1 MNQLYEYI
9 DRLNPTFKYLQFSQP
24 DNWLHAKK
32 FSSKQVH
39 KPLPKDALDK
49 IDKEAVL
56 EFFFEVS
63 NHRSLFL
70 GFKYS
75 PELAKVNDPKEF
87 VSQLYSLAATVKTPT
102 QLLLQAGNVLNGNPS
117 TFINRKVDRAVE
129 FVLDY
134 WTVVG
139 VKRLWKNGEKPI
151 DSKGI
156 LRKIESNHQLLKTTK
171 NPLVLEIDYGAPG
184 LWIGIEVS
192 EKNGETYSLQTDFV
206 LALLELI
213 ETEE

>member
-1 MNQLYEYI
+1 V
-9 DRLNPTFKYLQFSQP
+9 QFSRP
-24 DNWLHAKK
+24 DSWLHAKK
-32 FSSKQVH
+32 FTSKQVH
-39 KPLPKDALDK
+39 KPLPIHALDE

-56 EFFFEVS
+56 EFFFELS
-63 NHRSLFL
+63 NQRSIFV
-70 GFKYS
+70 GFKYNL
-75 PELAKVNDPKEF
+75 ELANVHDAKEF
-87 VSQLYSLAATVKTPT
+87 VRQLYGLA
-102 QLLLQAGNVLNGNPS
+102 GIVLNGDPA
-117 TFINRKVDRAVE
+117 TFIHRKVDRAVE

-156 LRKIESNHQLLKTTK
+156 LRKIESNQQLVKTKK

-192 EKNGETYSLQTDFV
+192 EKNGETYRLETDFV
-206 LALLELI
+206 LALLEII
-213 ETEE
+213 ETE